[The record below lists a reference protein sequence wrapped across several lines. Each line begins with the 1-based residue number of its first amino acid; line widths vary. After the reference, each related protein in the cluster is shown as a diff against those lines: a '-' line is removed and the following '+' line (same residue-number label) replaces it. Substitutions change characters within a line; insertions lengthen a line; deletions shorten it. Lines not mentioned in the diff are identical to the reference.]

1 MNTARLALVS
11 VGGLLGGAG
20 ATWAWLVLPGLSPFS
35 ERLWTA
41 LNRLVGGQAPGVAS
55 DLELLLVF
63 SVGAVFTGTVLA
75 LGSRAMRL
83 RA

>member
-1 MNTARLALVS
+1 M
-11 VGGLLGGAG
+11 
-20 ATWAWLVLPGLSPFS
+20 LPGLSPFS